1 VSDQDNKRPDPMP
14 QSWNFVFIVAYA
26 VGTAVMG
33 YDALVGK
40 KWVPYSVV
48 FLLLSAYALWTRVQE
63 LE

>member
-1 VSDQDNKRPDPMP
+1 
-14 QSWNFVFIVAYA
+14 
-26 VGTAVMG
+26 
-33 YDALVGK
+33 VGK